1 MKFKRVFLYI
11 LAISILVISYGC
23 ENDPEDPVDPIDPI
37 DPIVEKTPLELALE
51 SFATVD
57 SYTMSI
63 TFESETTTYPMTI
76 KIDQEGA
83 EIDALDEIIY
93 YEVDGSLCY
102 IYEFKATSWSKSPT
116 TCSSKTSQEL
126 SFITNFSEDY
136 FDEVSTNNYQLKTN
150 YYDVLNGFLG
160 STSTNDFNLTLQNDL
175 IYQMSFT
182 MIRNTYTFDITII
195 LSNFDQ
201 TIVTLPQVS

>member
-1 MKFKRVFLYI
+1 MKLKKVFLYI
-11 LAISILVISYGC
+11 LAISILVIGYGC
-23 ENDPEDPVDPIDPI
+23 ETDPEDPTDPIDPI
-37 DPIVEKTPLELALE
+37 DPVIEKTPLEIALE
-51 SFATVD
+51 SFSDVD

-63 TFESETTTYPMTI
+63 TFESETSTYPMTI
-76 KIDQEGA
+76 KIDQQNA
-83 EIDALDEIIY
+83 EIDALDEVIY

-136 FDEVSTNNYQLKTN
+136 FDEATTNNYQLKTN
-150 YYDVLNGFLG
+150 YYDILNGFLG
-160 STSTNDFNLTLQNDL
+160 STSTTNFNLVLQNDV

-182 MIRNTYTFDITII
+182 MIRNAYEFDITIT
-195 LSNFDQ
+195 LSNFNQ
-201 TIVTLPQVS
+201 TNVTLPQVS